1 MIPMVL
7 EIFLPCYFGNDLL
20 IASSKLSTA
29 LFHSKWING
38 NARLTKIA
46 TIFMESTKKDLK
58 ITALGLFNINLPT
71 FTGIM
76 NSAYSFFAVL
86 KTVNK

>member
-1 MIPMVL
+1 
-7 EIFLPCYFGNDLL
+7 
-20 IASSKLSTA
+20 
-29 LFHSKWING
+29 
-38 NARLTKIA
+38 
-46 TIFMESTKKDLK
+46 MESTKKDLK
-58 ITALGLFNINLPT
+58 ITALGLFNVNLPT